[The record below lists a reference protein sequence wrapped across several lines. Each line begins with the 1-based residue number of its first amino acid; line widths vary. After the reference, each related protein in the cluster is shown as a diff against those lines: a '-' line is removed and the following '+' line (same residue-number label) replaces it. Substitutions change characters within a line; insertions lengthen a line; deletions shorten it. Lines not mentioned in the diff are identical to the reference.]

1 MRSLLYPLIASALIT
16 IVPFLLTFE
25 KGQDI
30 VRGLFGYEYFALL
43 LLIIFVKSKLSKA
56 ALCPFTA
63 LRAFCKN
70 AKQSLYTI
78 ILFLLF
84 VILIFIAWLDLQ
96 NILTIKNQNTGWYI
110 ILPFVTCSLAIA
122 MVWKIKPFPFR
133 TISFI
138 LFTTLIIHLAAQ
150 NQYAAQP
157 LAQFT
162 TIDYLERIAPK
173 PAQRKNITEEF
184 KNKYIVTDSV
194 SITRNYIDTTR
205 NNIVIL
211 VESWGIPLEINRFE
225 KQLKFFNGLKITSGI
240 HNRMYSRTRTAERE
254 DLIYEIHRD
263 TAGHRD
269 TTFIPQHLART
280 NIETTY
286 LFGGN
291 IQEHQRTKYIYNIGF
306 KNVFFGDSLND
317 VIIANKLDSILIDST
332 QKHFI
337 AWTTRDTRFPLKGF
351 SSIYQSDAD
360 AVDSAYTQYLAQT
373 LDLIAHLARKH
384 PDTRFIV
391 QGDHTPILS
400 PIKFQERFYKRWVP
414 FVILN

>member
-16 IVPFLLTFE
+16 ITPFLATFE

-30 VRGLFGYEYFALL
+30 VRGLFSYETFALL
-43 LLIIFVKSKLSKA
+43 LFIIFVKDKIQEHAQSSSQ
-56 ALCPFTA
+56 
-63 LRAFCKN
+63 
-70 AKQSLYTI
+70 KQSRPFFTLYLTLLALLI
-78 ILFLLF
+78 CALFA
-84 VILIFIAWLDLQ
+84 IAWIDLQ
-96 NILTIKNQNTGWYI
+96 NILAIKDHNTSWYG
-110 ILPFVTCSLAIA
+110 ILPFVTCCLAIA
-122 MVWKIKPFPFR
+122 MVWKIKPFHFR

-138 LFTTLIIHLAAQ
+138 LFATLIIHLAAQ
-150 NQYAAQP
+150 NQYASQP
-157 LAQFT
+157 IAQFT
-162 TIDYLERIAPK
+162 TIDYLERTAPK
-173 PAQRKNITEEF
+173 PVQRKDLSEEF
-184 KNKYIVTDSV
+184 KNKYTVTDSV
-194 SITRNYIDTTR
+194 SITRNQIDTTR
-205 NNIVIL
+205 NNVIIL
-211 VESWGIPLEINRFE
+211 VESWGVPLDINRFK
-225 KQLKFFNGLKITSGI
+225 KQLEIFNGLKITAGI

-317 VIIANKLDSILIDST
+317 VIIANKLDSILTDST

-337 AWTTRDTRFPLKGF
+337 AWTTRDTKFPLEGF
-351 SSIYQSDAD
+351 TSIYQSDAD

-391 QGDHTPILS
+391 QGDHNPILS